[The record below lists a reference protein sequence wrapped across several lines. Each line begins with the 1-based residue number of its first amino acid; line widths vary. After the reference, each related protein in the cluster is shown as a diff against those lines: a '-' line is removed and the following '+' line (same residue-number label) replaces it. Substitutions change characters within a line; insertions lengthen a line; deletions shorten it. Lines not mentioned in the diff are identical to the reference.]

1 MSIYAIGDLQGC
13 FYSFQSL
20 LNAVNFNKRE
30 DQLWLVGD
38 LVNRGQGSLEVLDWC
53 YNHRDNIKIVLGNH
67 DLHFLAV
74 AFKAKSISTKDTFE
88 HVLKNK
94 NLSKFIDW
102 LLSIPLA
109 YGNDKYLMVHAGIY
123 PSWPTKL
130 TIQLSNEITFELNKN
145 PKIFLKEMYGN
156 LPIIWD
162 ENYKK
167 ADRLRFAINT
177 MTRMRTL
184 NQDGSIDFSFKK
196 NINKLPSNL
205 TPWYLFPAKKRK
217 EFILSGHWSA
227 IGIQTYA
234 NGITLDSGC
243 VWGRKLSAYSFEE
256 KKIIS
261 IDSDPRDLI

>member
-20 LNAVNFNKRE
+20 LNAVNFNKSE
-30 DQLWLVGD
+30 DELWLVGD

-53 YNHRDNIKIVLGNH
+53 YKNRDSIKIVLGNH

-74 AFKAKSISTKDTFE
+74 ALKAKSISTKDTFE
-88 HVLKNK
+88 PILKNK

-102 LLSIPLA
+102 FLSIPLA

-156 LPIIWD
+156 LPSIWN
-162 ENYKK
+162 ENDIKE
-167 ADRLRFAINT
+167 DRLRFAINT
-177 MTRMRTL
+177 MTRMRAL
-184 NQDGSIDFSFKK
+184 NQDGSINFSFKE

-205 TPWYLFPAKKRK
+205 TPWYLFPAEERR

-227 IGIQTYA
+227 IGIQVYTK
-234 NGITLDSGC
+234 GITLDSGC
-243 VWGRKLSAYSFEE
+243 VWGRKLSAYSFEN

-261 IDSDPRDLI
+261 IDADPSDLF